1 MQKRVLSKAI
11 ALAVATLGTGAAFA
25 QSSVTLYGNID
36 VGFDHVTRKAKTFG
50 ATQPVSTTLTTLN
63 GGKLNANRVTP
74 DLSSQS
80 SLGFKGTED
89 LGGGMK
95 AGFVLEGQPLAD
107 TGSLSRDGRIFG
119 RQAFVGVT
127 TPYGEVRIG
136 RQYAPIF
143 FSSALVTVERFGGTD
158 LFIEGG
164 LTNNLHVR
172 WDNAVTYSAQV
183 GDFRGQLGWSP
194 NAGSARKIS
203 GARAS
208 TPPSATTG
216 QILGGAT
223 AGAEDGKNT
232 GNSSGAFL
240 AYTGGDLTLTG
251 GLSYT
256 SFHGATLAAGSTGAV
271 ELAKLDSYKV
281 ANVGFKY
288 ALADTGLIFNGAFG
302 RGTYDFLNGSQVSNA
317 PAALGGFSLAELA
330 IPNALRISSLVLGTR
345 YNIGAMAFLAQWSET
360 KFRNGNHGKDTSFM
374 LGAEYSL
381 SKRTTLYTRLG
392 ATKDKG
398 IGPDVL
404 LVATGVRETPVFVG
418 TGLNPDSR
426 TSIMAVGVR
435 HSF

>member
-36 VGFDHVTRKAKTFG
+36 VGFDHTTRKAKTFA
-50 ATQPVSTTLTTLN
+50 ATMPVSTLLTTAN
-63 GGKLNANRVTP
+63 GGKLSTNRVSP
-74 DLSSQS
+74 DMSSQS

-95 AGFVLEGQPLAD
+95 ANFVLEGQPLAD

-143 FSSALVTVERFGGTD
+143 FSSALVTTERFGGTD

-183 GDFRGQLGWSP
+183 GDFRGQLGWTP
-194 NAGSARKIS
+194 NAGAAAKIDGDR
-203 GARAS
+203 GAAGS
-208 TPPSATTG
+208 SSSS
-216 QILGGAT
+216 ILGGAN
-223 AGAEDGKNT
+223 AGAESGSNR
-232 GNSSGAFL
+232 GNSTGAFL

-256 SFHGATLAAGSTGAV
+256 SFHGATLAAGTTATTLVTLG
-271 ELAKLDSYKV
+271 KLDSYKV
-281 ANVGFKY
+281 ANLGFKY

-302 RGTYDFLNGSQVSNA
+302 RGTYDFVNGSQSA
-317 PAALGGFSLAELA
+317 TALSPELS

-345 YNIGAMAFLAQWSET
+345 YNIGAMAFLAQFSET
-360 KFRNGNHGKDTSFM
+360 KFRNGNHGKDTSYM

-381 SKRTTLYTRLG
+381 SKRTTLYSRLG
-392 ATKDKG
+392 STKDKS

-404 LVATGVRETPVFVG
+404 LTATGIRETPVFIG
-418 TGLNPDSR
+418 GGINPDSR
-426 TSIMAVGVR
+426 SSIVALGVR
-435 HSF
+435 HTF